1 MMRFFEFAGDGMK
14 SYIGS
19 VRAVVSGLGSVN
31 SRVKVQADSLTSA
44 RYALCRIYDKENVM
58 SVQQSTVTED
68 GGLIKPLSPEQLQVK
83 SLNDK
88 SAQLK
93 QQARRVKAQQK
104 VQKAQATVAL
114 LDKHRFGIPVLRL
127 TWQAFSPFENQD
139 SRPTSGQ

>member
-14 SYIGS
+14 SFIGS

-31 SRVKVQADSLTSA
+31 SRVKLQADSLMSA
-44 RYALCRIYDKENVM
+44 RYALCRIYGKENVM
-58 SVQQSTVTED
+58 SVQQNSVSED

-93 QQARRVKAQQK
+93 QQANKVKAQQK
-104 VQKAQATVAL
+104 VQKAQANLAKVSSSAV
-114 LDKHRFGIPVLRL
+114 K
-127 TWQAFSPFENQD
+127 S
-139 SRPTSGQ
+139 SMS